1 MYDQNGALIG
11 ISYQNGTAASYGY
24 DQNRRLKELQV
35 AAGGQTLFGQ
45 DYRHDAANNITEI
58 IDKLTNQV
66 KTYQYDQKN
75 QLTMATTPGTFLE
88 NEATPGIYGYRA
100 GDYLGT
106 SALDFAANPQAMVSL
121 DYHSSSIGLDFGT
134 TASGVKKLV
143 LTPDA
148 AHNAHRIEAHTID
161 LYVSSDNLLYTPV
174 SRADWMFV
182 KEDDGTVVITLKEKL
197 ATRYL
202 KIHVLFDDRDQ
213 DFNPVNKATFLNQLA
228 ATLQVY
234 QEGDTR
240 TEEYEYDAEG
250 NRTFA
255 RLQLVRTLQ
264 YYYEY
269 YPNSNRLKSDGKY
282 EYTYDANGNLITKE
296 KIRRNPSEPE
306 EKWEYTYDLL
316 NRLVVVVKNG
326 SVVAEYG
333 YDPEGY
339 RVVKKARGEMI
350 HYVFE
355 GTEPI
360 Y

>member
-1 MYDQNGALIG
+1 MTRPVIL
-11 ISYQNGTAASYGY
+11 
-24 DQNRRLKELQV
+24 RRLSIRSITRSNLPIRPEEP
-35 AAGGQTLFGQ
+35 ADNG
-45 DYRHDAANNITEI
+45 HDS
-58 IDKLTNQV
+58 
-66 KTYQYDQKN
+66 
-75 QLTMATTPGTFLE
+75 GTFLE
-88 NEATPGIYGYRA
+88 SEATPGNVGYRA

-106 SALDFAANPQAMVSL
+106 GVLDFGVSPQAVVSL

-134 TASGVKKLV
+134 TAPGVKKIV

-148 AHNAHRIEAHTID
+148 AHSTHRIEAYTLD
-161 LYVSSDNLLYTPV
+161 LYVSADNLLYTSVP
-174 SRADWMFV
+174 REGWAFV
-182 KEDDGTVVITLKEKL
+182 KEADGTVTITLKERL

-264 YYYEY
+264 YHYEY

-282 EYTYDANGNLITKE
+282 EYTYDAN
-296 KIRRNPSEPE
+296 E
-306 EKWEYTYDLL
+306 ESG
-316 NRLVVVVKNG
+316 R
-326 SVVAEYG
+326 
-333 YDPEGY
+333 
-339 RVVKKARGEMI
+339 
-350 HYVFE
+350 
-355 GTEPI
+355 
-360 Y
+360 